1 MEPQVLHFLYFASIL
16 TSATL
21 IVKYVST
28 AQAARYKME
37 QEKYKYERRQ
47 EYYDNY
53 R

>member
-21 IVKYVST
+21 IVKYVSA

-53 R
+53 H